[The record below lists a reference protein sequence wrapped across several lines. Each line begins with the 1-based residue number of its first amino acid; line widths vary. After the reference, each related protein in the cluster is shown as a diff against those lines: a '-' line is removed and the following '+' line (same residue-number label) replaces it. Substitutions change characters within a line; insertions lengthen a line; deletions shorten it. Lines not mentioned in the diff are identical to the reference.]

1 MEGAKAP
8 SSFASENRT
17 SEEATQMGTSR
28 SNGRGG
34 GRRSRFAVIALLLGL
49 AMILTQ
55 ALGAAT
61 ALAGTRD
68 RDGWFTSDTTKATR
82 DRTSSPPSGTTTWGD
97 GTGGSTSTA
106 EGDATTTTSLNVDLD
121 QYANL
126 DAEWQ
131 NGDLN
136 GSNSA
141 YAEGDVVPFR
151 LAIEGL
157 GAGTHTIH
165 INYDFTSGGHEA
177 YDFLA
182 TWNATESP
190 GLCDPG
196 GGAVSSMCPSLGS
209 ADTEAFPTDPFEPGD
224 PTRAGLTV
232 AGAEAFSGVS
242 RSLTMYGGTIDGI
255 TAPSHEGPVAGNS
268 TGDVLV
274 TFTSSADAVLL
285 AWGGHIAQS
294 AYWKTTGGADNG
306 ASVINGAPWHMRTQ
320 QLDGSGNRNQD
331 RSIQPSAIQS
341 LPSLDVRKTASSTQ
355 VAPGETF
362 TYTVT
367 VSNTGSRSAS
377 PVVVS
382 DDLDDSLTS
391 VSATYDVDPG
401 SGQDGT
407 CDVGAGNTITCAGIS
422 LAAGDADVVPPE
434 DDTVSV
440 SITATAPTQSC
451 PTLLNTA
458 SARVGS
464 GAPVS
469 SNQVTVMV
477 VGCAVDLGLTKDS
490 DVVVDAEPGDAA
502 TFIIVVTNNGSVAA
516 HDVVV
521 TDTVPDGLDIDGA
534 TFAGGSNGS
543 GACDIS
549 GQSVTCDIGSLA
561 AGASVTV
568 TIGVTVTVGACPS
581 VTNMAKVTASNE
593 TGSQHDNYDSASF
606 DVNCGVN
613 LRLEKSADAQNV
625 SPGDAVTF
633 TIQVTNDGQAE
644 ATNVHVTDSMPAG
657 ATIDGATFTGGSNGP
672 GTCTVS
678 GQSIDCDLGTL
689 GAGQSATVIVVV
701 TVDAA
706 ACPSITNDASV
717 SADNETGSVDDNS
730 DSVTVGVT
738 CPTSPPPPPSSP
750 PPAAPLGIRIIKD
763 GPALAHVG
771 DTITYTF
778 DVSLTTST
786 PLTDVT
792 LTDPICSAA
801 PALASKNG
809 GDQDEWLE
817 PAESW
822 RYTCT
827 HGVSASDPD
836 PLPNTATVRGT
847 DSRGRSTSDTD
858 DHVVDIIHPAIRI
871 VKTANP
877 PSIAP
882 GETVTY
888 TFTVTNVGDVAL
900 FGVSVDDDKLGHICD
915 IPRLDVGETRIC
927 TKDFTAGE
935 GNLGPLE
942 NVGVAEGKDVTGYPV
957 RDRDNAEVDVVLA
970 VTVTPAITTAP
981 PGPEIAFT
989 GSDVLPLA
997 GIAVVLLVVGA
1008 GLIHLGRRRED
1019 GSRT

>member
-1 MEGAKAP
+1 
-8 SSFASENRT
+8 
-17 SEEATQMGTSR
+17 MGISR

-34 GRRSRFAVIALLLGL
+34 GPRFAVIALVLGL
-49 AMILTQ
+49 TMIVTQ

-61 ALAGTRD
+61 ALASTRD

-82 DRTSSPPSGTTTWGD
+82 DRTSSLPSGTTTWGD
-97 GTGGSTSTA
+97 GTGGGTPTA
-106 EGDATTTTSLNVDLD
+106 QGDATTVSLNVDLD

-126 DAEWQ
+126 DAGWQ

-136 GSNSA
+136 RSNSA

-157 GAGTHTIH
+157 DAGTHTIH
-165 INYDFTSGGHEA
+165 INYDFTSSGHEA

-209 ADTEAFPTDPFEPGD
+209 ADTEAFPSDPFEPGD
-224 PTRAGLTV
+224 PTQAGLTV
-232 AGAEAFSGVS
+232 AGAEAFAGVS

-255 TAPSHEGPVAGNS
+255 TAPIHEGPVAGNS

-274 TFTSSADAVLL
+274 TFTSNADAILL
-285 AWGGHIAQS
+285 AWGGHLAQS
-294 AYWKTTGGADNG
+294 AYWKRTGGADNG
-306 ASVINGAPWHMRTQ
+306 ASVIDGAPWHMRTQ

-362 TYTVT
+362 TYTVI
-367 VSNTGSRSAS
+367 VSNTGSASAS
-377 PVVVS
+377 PVIVS

-391 VSATYDVDPG
+391 VSATYDVNPG

-407 CDVGAGNTITCAGIS
+407 CDIGAGNTITCAGIS
-422 LAAGDADVVPPE
+422 LAASDADVIPPE
-434 DDTVSV
+434 HDTVAV

-458 SARVGS
+458 NARVGS

-490 DVVVDAEPGDAA
+490 DVVVAAEPGDSAS
-502 TFIIVVTNNGSVAA
+502 FIIVVTNNGSVAA

-534 TFAGGSNGS
+534 AFTGGSNAA
-543 GACDIS
+543 GACDVT
-549 GQSVTCDIGSLA
+549 GQDVTCDIGSLG
-561 AGASVTV
+561 AGESATVTIDVTV
-568 TIGVTVTVGACPS
+568 TAGACPS
-581 VTNMAKVTASNE
+581 VTNTAKVTASNE
-593 TGSQHDNYDSASF
+593 TGTKHDNYDSTSF
-606 DVNCGVN
+606 DVKCGVN
-613 LRLEKSADAQNV
+613 LTLEKSADAQNV
-625 SPGDAVTF
+625 APGDAVTF

-657 ATIDGATFTGGSNGP
+657 ATIGGAAFTGGSNGP

-689 GAGQSATVIVVV
+689 APGQSATVTVVV

-717 SADNETGSVDDNS
+717 SADNETGSADDNA

-750 PPAAPLGIRIIKD
+750 PPPPLGIRIIKD

-771 DTITYTF
+771 DTITYSF

-786 PLTDVT
+786 PLTAIT
-792 LTDPICSAA
+792 LTDPICSAV

-817 PAESW
+817 PAETW
-822 RYTCT
+822 HYTCA
-827 HGVSASDPD
+827 HRVSASDPD

-847 DSRGRSTSDTD
+847 DSQGRSASDTD
-858 DHVVDIIHPAIRI
+858 DHVVDLIHPAIRI

-877 PSIAP
+877 PSISP

-888 TFTVTNVGDVAL
+888 TFTVTNVGDVPL
-900 FGVSVDDDKLGHICD
+900 FDVSVDDDKLGHICD

-927 TKDFTAGE
+927 TKDFTAGG
-935 GNLGPLE
+935 GNLGPLK

-957 RDRDNAEVDVVLA
+957 RDQDTAEVDVVLA

-989 GSDVLPLA
+989 GSHVLPLA
-997 GIAVVLLVVGA
+997 GVAVVLFLLGA
-1008 GLIHLGRRRED
+1008 GLIRVGRRRED